1 MLNKVYEYGK
11 NIFYCSL
18 IAIYFFLKT
27 NSNPSTM
34 RKTILLLA
42 IVAIFNACTATKK
55 YTVLDNNENLQ
66 PKASVFSKT
75 SFLNIVVIVDTL
87 ENDTAPYKSAF
98 ASNLVAR
105 GKEYF
110 QENLVSDLQ
119 YSFDNSGYHAKFF
132 TEKEAIDQNIKV
144 NWKMKL
150 RFADLDVPLGPNYQ
164 TYYNSADLNVL
175 YNFPQA
181 GLSSEVIAKDFA
193 QRYARRDPVS
203 SIPGETIYNGSG
215 ATVVS
220 SQSVNFKTK
229 ALTFLRYKLKV
240 DLQNIETGKK
250 SDIKPLNVKRPW
262 EFDADEYVIKKMVNG
277 KEVVLDKKSKE
288 YYNAIPTEILKNIYA
303 EVYPYLLDIVSQ
315 KMF

>member
-18 IAIYFFLKT
+18 ITIFFLKT

-75 SFLNIVVIVDTL
+75 SFLNIVVVVDTL

-119 YSFDNSGYHAKFF
+119 YSFDNSGYPAKFF

-144 NWKMKL
+144 DWKMKL
-150 RFADLDVPLGPNYQ
+150 RFADLNVPIGSNYQ

-175 YNFPQA
+175 YVFPHA
-181 GLSSEVIAKDFA
+181 GLSNEVIQKDFA
-193 QRYARRDPVS
+193 KRYAGRDPVS

-220 SQSVNFKTK
+220 SQSVDFKTK

-288 YYNAIPTEILKNIYA
+288 YYISIPTEILKNIYA

>member
-1 MLNKVYEYGK
+1 
-11 NIFYCSL
+11 
-18 IAIYFFLKT
+18 
-27 NSNPSTM
+27 M

-75 SFLNIVVIVDTL
+75 SFLNIVVVVDTL

-119 YSFDNSGYHAKFF
+119 YSFDNSGYPAKFF

-144 NWKMKL
+144 DWKMKL
-150 RFADLDVPLGPNYQ
+150 RFADLNVPIGSNYQ

-175 YNFPQA
+175 YVFPHA
-181 GLSSEVIAKDFA
+181 GLSNEVIQKDFA
-193 QRYARRDPVS
+193 KGYAGRDPVS

-220 SQSVNFKTK
+220 SQSVDFKTK

-250 SDIKPLNVKRPW
+250 ADIPPLKVKEPW
-262 EFDADEYVIKKMVNG
+262 ELDLGKYVFQKMVIS
-277 KEVVLDKKSKE
+277 KEVGLDNIRQDS
-288 YYNAIPTEILKNIYA
+288 YNAIATEILKNIYA